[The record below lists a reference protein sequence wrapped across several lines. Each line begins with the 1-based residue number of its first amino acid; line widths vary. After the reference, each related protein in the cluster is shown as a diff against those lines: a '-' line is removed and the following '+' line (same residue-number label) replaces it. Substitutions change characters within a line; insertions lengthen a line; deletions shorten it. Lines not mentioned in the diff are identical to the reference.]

1 MQKTAPKNTYYSK
14 NESILKIAKIG
25 LEAKAIDFAKK
36 PLWVKN
42 EKCQKHVK
50 NDSTITL
57 ELLYAKNGSKK
68 HLIFE
73 K

>member
-1 MQKTAPKNTYYSK
+1 M
-14 NESILKIAKIG
+14 
-25 LEAKAIDFAKK
+25 
-36 PLWVKN
+36 
-42 EKCQKHVK
+42 K

-73 K
+73 KWEHFELEGKIAKIKNAKNMWKTILQSR